1 MRRPPSPA
9 VLVGLII
16 LLGLGLLTA
25 FGLGFG
31 GMGMA
36 HVLAGLIIAVV
47 GGAAA
52 MMGWRK

>member
-1 MRRPPSPA
+1 